1 MSRLDPLLR
10 TLGDAPDAQ
19 INAEI
24 TKRIRRL
31 IGCTNEVVQTELTEI
46 RDECIAKAKATDFAI
61 ALIDQAIEVAKV
73 KD

>member
-1 MSRLDPLLR
+1 MSRIDPLLR

-19 INAEI
+19 INTEI

-46 RDECIAKAKATDFAI
+46 LDECIAKAKASDFAI
-61 ALIDQAIEVAKV
+61 ELINQAIDVAKV

>member
-10 TLGDAPDAQ
+10 TPGDAPKEQ
-19 INAEI
+19 IAEHM

-31 IGCTNEVVQTELTEI
+31 IDCSNEIVVTELTEI
-46 RDECIAKAKATDFAI
+46 RDECIAKAHATPFAI
-61 ALIDQAIEVAKV
+61 NIIDQAIEVAKV